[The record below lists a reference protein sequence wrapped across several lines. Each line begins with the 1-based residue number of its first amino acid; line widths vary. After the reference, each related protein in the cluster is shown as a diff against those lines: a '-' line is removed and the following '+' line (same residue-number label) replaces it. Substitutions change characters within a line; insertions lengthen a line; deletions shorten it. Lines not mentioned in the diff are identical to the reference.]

1 MEKTTKNRATFQ
13 SRLGFILVS
22 AGCAIGLGNVWKFPY
37 ICGQN
42 GGGAFLLLYLFCLVL
57 LGLPILTCEFAI
69 GRGSNRSIS
78 QALNRLE
85 QPGSRYH
92 LTKYMGIAGNY
103 LLMMFYTMVT
113 GWMLYYA
120 FRYITG
126 ALDASSTETTAAA
139 FSQMLGSPGIMV
151 LFAAI
156 VTLLCIG
163 VCALGLQNGIE
174 KITKVMMLLLM
185 GLMVVLAV
193 NSIRLKGA
201 SAGLKF
207 YLVPDF
213 RRIAEIGFGSVL
225 FAAMTQAFFTL
236 SIGIGAM
243 EIFGSYLKKDRRIL
257 GESVNVI
264 VLDTMVAIVAGL
276 IIIPACFAYGIEP
289 DSGPQLLF
297 ITLPNVFHHMVGG
310 RIWGTCFFVFM
321 SFAALSTVIAV
332 FENIITMTVELG
344 SWSRK
349 KSLLVNLILIFVL
362 ALPAIFGFNLRSGIQ
377 PFGSGSTIMD
387 FEDFLVSSNI
397 LPLGSLPYV
406 LFCARKNGWGWD
418 AFRKEVNTGTGMQ
431 LPNWIRGYMTYAV
444 PIFICLIY
452 LKGYYDMFAP
462 MGVLPCCIWMAL
474 GILFLGLILWTAFSR
489 KKTHTLA

>member
-1 MEKTTKNRATFQ
+1 
-13 SRLGFILVS
+13 
-22 AGCAIGLGNVWKFPY
+22 
-37 ICGQN
+37 
-42 GGGAFLLLYLFCLVL
+42 
-57 LGLPILTCEFAI
+57 
-69 GRGSNRSIS
+69 
-78 QALNRLE
+78 
-85 QPGSRYH
+85 
-92 LTKYMGIAGNY
+92 
-103 LLMMFYTMVT
+103 
-113 GWMLYYA
+113 
-120 FRYITG
+120 
-126 ALDASSTETTAAA
+126 
-139 FSQMLGSPGIMV
+139 
-151 LFAAI
+151 
-156 VTLLCIG
+156 
-163 VCALGLQNGIE
+163 
-174 KITKVMMLLLM
+174 
-185 GLMVVLAV
+185 
-193 NSIRLKGA
+193 
-201 SAGLKF
+201 
-207 YLVPDF
+207 
-213 RRIAEIGFGSVL
+213 
-225 FAAMTQAFFTL
+225 
-236 SIGIGAM
+236 M

-362 ALPAIFGFNLRSGIQ
+362 ALPAIFGFNLLSGIQ

-397 LPLGSLPYV
+397 LPLGSLTYV